1 MVNKGN
7 EKENLHILIH
17 LVQDF
22 LAVDILGEVYKMGTQ
37 GSWEKCIHSGVK
49 KKRKQ
54 EIRVREKNQEGEPL
68 ICDYGI
74 VFKTQGKAKH
84 AKVQVAVLAIK

>member
-37 GSWEKCIHSGVK
+37 GYREKCIHSGIK
-49 KKRKQ
+49 KKKSKQ
-54 EIRVREKNQEGEPL
+54 EIRVKEKKIRKENP
-68 ICDYGI
+68 
-74 VFKTQGKAKH
+74 
-84 AKVQVAVLAIK
+84 